1 MSPEQEI
8 ILDTSGLP
16 PPEPLE
22 RVFEALDTL
31 QVHQRLRM
39 LVDREPRPLYS
50 ILDNNNFRYETNTT
64 ADYRYEVLIWHKD

>member
-1 MSPEQEI
+1 MSAEHEI
-8 ILDTSGLP
+8 IIDTTGLP

-22 RVFEALDTL
+22 RVLEALDTL
-31 QVHQRLRM
+31 QVRQRLRM

-50 ILDNNNFRYETNTT
+50 ILDNNNFEHETSTT